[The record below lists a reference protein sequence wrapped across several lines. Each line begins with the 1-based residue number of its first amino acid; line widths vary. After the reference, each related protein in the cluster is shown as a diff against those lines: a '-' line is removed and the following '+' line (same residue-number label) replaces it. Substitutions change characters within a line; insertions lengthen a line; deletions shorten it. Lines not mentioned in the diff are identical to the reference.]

1 MHHVAI
7 MNKSWG
13 LIQKILSGEKTIE
26 SRWHK
31 TKRAPWDNVKPGD
44 IVYFKNSGEPATL
57 QAVVQQVLQFADLT
71 PKKVEDILD
80 KYSARIGVSD
90 DDIPNYFEMFK
101 DKRYCI
107 LIFLKQPKRVRPFQI
122 NKKGFGAMAAWITV
136 EKISVAEKLPKGREH

>member
-26 SRWHK
+26 SRWYK

-44 IVYFKNSGEPATL
+44 MVYFKNSGELVTL
-57 QAVVQQVLQFADLT
+57 QAVVQRVLQFADLT
-71 PKKVEDILD
+71 PNKVKDILD
-80 KYSARIGVSD
+80 KYSARIGVSN

-101 DKRYCI
+101 EKRYCI

-122 NKKGFGAMAAWITV
+122 NKNGFGAMAAWIAV
-136 EKISVAEKLPKGREH
+136 EQIDRIKKLL